1 MLYSNKIEKSAWM
14 GVTNMSNKKVLAII
28 MVSVMA
34 LGSTSCKARER
45 YLTEYEEVYSTTPV
59 LSELEYGSLELPHG
73 WEETGPGSYE
83 LIGDDEYYSYYLTV
97 SHDTNDYVGDDRYM
111 FPNDN
116 DEPIHQEFP
125 DADIYVLM
133 EGGCNDDAAATYLI
147 ENGDTYIV
155 RWYRVRAGDQVLF
168 ELTTPDAGVQ
178 DSEVMSELDQAVIRF
193 DWN

>member
-1 MLYSNKIEKSAWM
+1 MIM
-14 GVTNMSNKKVLAII
+14 GVVRMKIRKVLAIVLI
-28 MVSVMA
+28 SAMA
-34 LGSTSCKARER
+34 FGSTACRARER
-45 YLTEYEEVYSTTPV
+45 YLAEYEEVISTTPV
-59 LSELEYGSLELPHG
+59 RCDLEYGRFDLPHG
-73 WEETGPGSYE
+73 WEETGTGSYQ

-97 SHDTNDYVGDDRYM
+97 TYDTNDYVDDDRYM

-133 EGGCNDDAAATYLI
+133 QGGISDDAAAVYFI

-155 RWYRVRAGDQVLF
+155 RWYRVRAGDQVMF

-178 DSEVMSELDQAVIRF
+178 DSETMSQIDHTVNGF
-193 DWN
+193 HWN